1 MVVPVPVPV
10 PVPPPPIIPGA
21 PGIPGPTIGPISI
34 PSIPTSIPVV
44 GPAIEFIGN
53 AEHAVW
59 DNVWGW
65 VKGAAQIELSDV
77 IDVAD
82 IFVDKAVRIT
92 EEYVGKQLAA
102 LSGFINDAFDFASAV
117 GSTVADDAWQTS
129 LWLWEDI
136 KYLDAAAYTILAD
149 VVGIEGHAIPD
160 IIKRL
165 LTLETNTWGLVGGA
179 VAGVE
184 AWAIDN
190 IYGPLD
196 AKIEREIAGVRTDV
210 WNLTGA
216 WVDNLLDDINAEALK
231 RAAAIAGVTAAV
243 AAVSAWVVDCGEP
256 MCQTL
261 GPKTDLGKLL
271 KGLKLATELA
281 ALTALLEMDE
291 GDLADLIHSITAR
304 MAAILDDVE
313 QFLSPGGETVAGLI
327 AAIGAD
333 VI

>member
-10 PVPPPPIIPGA
+10 PVPIVPLPVIPPGSLPPV
-21 PGIPGPTIGPISI
+21 GPVSLPSI
-34 PSIPTSIPVV
+34 PSSVPIV

-65 VKGAAQIELSDV
+65 VKGASQIKLSDV
-77 IDVAD
+77 LGTAD
-82 IFVDKAVRIT
+82 IFISQAVQIT
-92 EEYVGKQLAA
+92 ETYVGEQLAA
-102 LSGFINDAFDFASAV
+102 LSGFINDAFDFATAI
-117 GSTVADDAWQTS
+117 GSTVADDAFQTS

-136 KYLDAAAYTILAD
+136 KYLDAAAYTILAE

-231 RAAAIAGVTAAV
+231 RAAAIAGVVAAV
-243 AAVSAWVVDCGEP
+243 AAVTAWIEDCGEP
-256 MCQTL
+256 MCQNI
-261 GPKTDLGKLL
+261 GPKTDLGKIL
-271 KGLKLATELA
+271 KGLRVATELA

-291 GDLADLIHSITAR
+291 GDLANLIQSLTSR
-304 MAAILDDVE
+304 MAAIVDDVE

-327 AAIGAD
+327 AAIGSD